1 MRRAIACTVLAAAL
15 SAPVAAQET
24 RLIFATVS
32 PPAFPINVQ
41 VHHPWAKRVNEAGAG
56 VIQLDVRDGP
66 NIANQLNFYDRVV
79 NDVVQ
84 VSWGLQ
90 GILGGKFPLTEVA
103 AIPFTPEKARHRSVA
118 LWRLYK
124 TGLLDSEY
132 TEIVPFAFVA
142 FPHNGVHAV
151 RPLKSADDI
160 SGLKLIVASKLAGQ
174 AITRLGGTPITLPLL
189 QTYESLQR
197 GTVDGVVTA
206 WTAIGPLKLDEVTSY
221 HLDTELG
228 GSTGILFIGKKRY
241 DALPA
246 AARKILDDHTG
257 EGHTNTF
264 GAFWDSE
271 QEKGRAIIEAVRDK
285 HTVATLNPAQEARWR
300 RLVEPVAEEWAK
312 TTPNGERIMS
322 TFRSLVTQVKAGS

>member
-1 MRRAIACTVLAAAL
+1 MRRALATAAL
-15 SAPVAAQET
+15 VAALTAPAGAEEV

-32 PPAFPINVQ
+32 PPSFSIVTQ
-41 VHHPWAKRVNEAGAG
+41 VHHPWAARVNAAGKG

-66 NIANQLNFYDRVV
+66 GVANPLNFYDRVV

-90 GILGGKFPLTEVA
+90 GLLGGKFPLTQVV
-103 AIPFTPEKARHRSVA
+103 AIPFTPEKSEHRSVA

-132 TEIVPFAFVA
+132 GEIVPFAFVA
-142 FPHNGVHAV
+142 FPHNGVHTAK
-151 RPLKSADDI
+151 PLKSPDDI
-160 SGLKLIVASKLAGQ
+160 SGVKLIVASKMSAQ
-174 AITRLGGTPITLPLL
+174 TIARLGGTPITLPLL

-206 WTAIGPLKLDEVTSY
+206 WTAMEAQRLDEVTSY
-221 HLDTELG
+221 HVDVELG
-228 GSTGILFIGKKRY
+228 GSTGILFMGKKRY

-257 EGHTNTF
+257 EGHTRTF
-264 GAFWDSE
+264 GRFWDSE
-271 QEKGRAIIEAVRDK
+271 QDRGRAIIEALPGK
-285 HTVATLNPAQEARWR
+285 HTVVSLTPAQEAEWR
-300 RLVEPVAEEWAK
+300 RRVAPVAEEWARE
-312 TTPNGERIMS
+312 TPNGEKLLG
-322 TFRSLVTQVKAGS
+322 TYRSLVAQVKAGR